1 MSETTKEYS
10 KKIVNILKD
19 AGFRLSEPDRIP
31 HTLYRCTPDAAEYRE
46 IVIVGESSMRLY
58 VNSMLGGSEEPEPV
72 VEYTISI
79 ENVELL
85 IGKEN
90 TSSPSIMIKD
100 KSTGLGF
107 IL

>member
-10 KKIVNILKD
+10 KKIVDTLKD
-19 AGFRLSEPDRIP
+19 AGFRLAEPDRIP
-31 HTLYRCTPDAAEYRE
+31 HALYRDARNAAEYRE
-46 IVIVGESSMRLY
+46 IIMVGESSLRLY
-58 VNSMLGGSEEPEPV
+58 VNNMLGGSEEPEPV
-72 VEYTISI
+72 VEYTFST
-79 ENVELL
+79 ENIDLM

-90 TSSPSIMIKD
+90 TASPSVMIKD